1 MTEKVYNTAHI
12 RALEQ
17 AAFAQGIAAWEL
29 MQRAGR
35 ATFDHISKQWPMSQS
50 LCVVCGAG
58 NNAGDGYII
67 AALAQAWGWR
77 ADVVAL
83 SVGEELPE
91 PARIAYQAFKDTG
104 GVIREWSTKLPDA
117 DVYVD
122 ALFGIGLSREVTGTY
137 KKAIVALN
145 ALTKPVVA
153 VDIPSGLNADTGCV
167 MGVAVYA
174 DLTVTYIG
182 LKQGLLTGQAA
193 DYVGHIVCNNLKLPA
208 KIFKTVSTP
217 AGHLLESHQL
227 APALPKR
234 PRNAHKGMAGHTLI
248 VGGAPSMAGAV
259 RLAGEAALRTGSGLV
274 TVATHPI
281 HAMVL
286 NSNRPEMMVAA
297 VEYADHLLPLVE
309 RASVVAIGPGLARG
323 TWSQE
328 IWKCMQ
334 KAQLPLVVDADALN
348 LLAQQSMRRSDWVLT
363 PHPGEAGRLLGSSAQ
378 VVEQDRIAAIY
389 AIRER
394 YNGTI
399 VLKGAGT
406 LILGDEGLVF
416 CTAGNPGMASGGMG
430 DVLTGIIAAL
440 IAQRFS
446 PEQAA
451 RIGVL
456 AHAIAGDIAAQQG
469 ERGLL
474 ASDLIAQLRV
484 VVNP

>member
-1 MTEKVYNTAHI
+1 MTEKVYNAAQI

-17 AAFAQGIAAWEL
+17 AAFDQNITAWEL

-35 ATFDHISKQWPMSQS
+35 ATFDHISKQWPTSQS
-50 LCVVCGAG
+50 LCVLCGAG
-58 NNAGDGYII
+58 NNAGDGYIV

-77 ADVVAL
+77 VEVVAFNE
-83 SVGEELPE
+83 GEQLPE
-91 PARIAYQAFKDTG
+91 PARTAYQTFKEAG
-104 GVIREWSTKLPDA
+104 GVIHEGVTKLPTA
-117 DVYVD
+117 DIYVD
-122 ALFGIGLSREVTGTY
+122 ALFGMGLSRAVEGHY
-137 KKAIVALN
+137 KKAILALN
-145 ALTKPVVA
+145 ALAKPVVA
-153 VDIPSGLNADTGCV
+153 IDIPSGLNADTGCV
-167 MGVAVYA
+167 MGVAVCA
-174 DLTVTYIG
+174 DFTVTYIG

-193 DYVGHIVCNNLKLPA
+193 DYVGHIVCNSLKLPA
-208 KIFKTVSTP
+208 KVLKTIKQP
-217 AGHLLESHQL
+217 AGYLLNSSQL
-227 APALPKR
+227 TEVLPKR
-234 PRNAHKGMAGHTLI
+234 SRNAHKGLSGHTLV

-281 HAMVL
+281 HAMAL
-286 NSNRPEMMVAA
+286 NSTRPELMVGA
-297 VEYADHLLPLVE
+297 VDNLEQLIPYVE
-309 RASVVAIGPGLARG
+309 RASVVAIGPGLG
-323 TWSQE
+323 QSTWSKSLWGILKQGT
-328 IWKCMQ
+328 
-334 KAQLPLVVDADALN
+334 LPLVVDADALN
-348 LLAQQSMRRSDWVLT
+348 LLAKIPFKRADWVLT
-363 PHPGEAGRLLGSSAQ
+363 PHSGEAGRLLGSGAQ
-378 VVEQDRIAAIY
+378 TVEQDRIAAIY
-389 AIRER
+389 ALKEQ
-394 YNGTI
+394 YGGTV

-440 IAQRFS
+440 MAQRFS
-446 PEQAA
+446 PESAA